1 MSFKAVLQDACELH
15 LLSHLDNTMQ
25 HQLWHVPAACLLRS
39 WCFKQMQETI
49 EIFFSPKLG
58 IKEQQSLAK
67 IPDTLVCAM
76 EFITLPTSATQEAA
90 FATLRSATLRLHP
103 ELKVGARGPTLGRC
117 AAVPWWGLTE
127 LGRTQPLPRCR
138 RPPLG
143 CSLGSRLVQSL
154 VVCLSWTAHLS
165 AHQHRSRGS
174 LCHAVLVTL
183 QLLLLTSSSFLCSLV
198 CLRWA
203 ALKRQP
209 GDPRRALSQG
219 SHHMSTT
226 DH

>member
-1 MSFKAVLQDACELH
+1 MSFKAVLQDAFELH

-90 FATLRSATLRLHP
+90 FATLRSATMRLHP
-103 ELKVGARGPTLGRC
+103 ELKVGDGGPTLGRC
-117 AAVPWWGLTE
+117 AAVTWWGLTDMA
-127 LGRTQPLPRCR
+127 LATKPNVP
-138 RPPLG
+138 
-143 CSLGSRLVQSL
+143 
-154 VVCLSWTAHLS
+154 
-165 AHQHRSRGS
+165 
-174 LCHAVLVTL
+174 
-183 QLLLLTSSSFLCSLV
+183 
-198 CLRWA
+198 A

-209 GDPRRALSQG
+209 GDPCRALSQG